1 MKPTGRLPAPAVSYL
16 LWTDPD
22 TNSGTVSLIRYMQKV
37 THLFTLFLLLSFT
50 ARSQQLFELGGE
62 MLKSY
67 GKGYGSTKVAARGE
81 NFTDKNSFSA
91 GITWQ
96 LASQKSYSVS
106 TGFGFYIGYRRA
118 FGNNLKG
125 SNPFGGGRLLFSLE
139 DFEGKTRQKSLLIT
153 PLLEAGYHFVFAK
166 RIYTAPSLGFGYTVE
181 ISKGYNSLNE
191 DVGKRFIPSLSAGYR
206 F

>member
-1 MKPTGRLPAPAVSYL
+1 MHKTG
-16 LWTDPD
+16 T
-22 TNSGTVSLIRYMQKV
+22 LIGI
-37 THLFTLFLLLSFT
+37 LLLLSPQVKG
-50 ARSQQLFELGGE
+50 QQLFELGAEG
-62 MLKSY
+62 LKSF
-67 GKGYGSTKVAARGE
+67 GKGYSTTKVAARGE
-81 NFTDKNSFSA
+81 NFTNKNSFSA

-106 TGFGFYIGYRRA
+106 TGFGFYIGYRHA

-139 DFEGKTRQKSLLIT
+139 DFEGKTKQKSLLIT
-153 PLLEAGYHFVFAK
+153 PMVEAGYHFVFAK